1 MFSFFRLPDAF
12 PALLCP
18 ADDLLALWVCHQ
30 ASLPRT
36 APDVLAIWPADKRD
50 NSIHVQALLHH
61 PTILAAALVRF
72 KFTHQQYCLDV
83 ETLAEWLAQQS
94 LDAVFAGGDSAWIT
108 NDPTASAKTTAR
120 QLKRMWKASQQVRRW
135 RRHSVDWRH
144 WSRALSKLIRNASGW
159 SRKLSKRLIKQ
170 TLSKSLAKDLSLV
183 ANRLRKRS
191 ESANRLAELAIHA
204 MRDPVV
210 EKPRGTASLPVVANG
225 PLTNGQAFDE
235 RLWLAKMESLRQFA
249 YGASHELNNPL
260 ANIVM
265 RAQSL
270 LRHETC
276 VDRRKKLQTIETQ
289 ALRAHEMISDVMLFA
304 HPPQPRFDSV
314 DLRELVGSVLIEMEP
329 MFATRRIEVRQS
341 AEGQFTDWQVDVTQ
355 LAECLRALFKNAI
368 ESIGQDGWMN
378 VSLARDESEA
388 RLSICDSGAGIDPHI
403 IQHIFDPFFS
413 GREAG
418 RGLGF
423 GLSKAW
429 RIVQLHGGR
438 ITCINPIAGH
448 TTFEIALP
456 QHQNGSVSM

>member
-1 MFSFFRLPDAF
+1 
-12 PALLCP
+12 
-18 ADDLLALWVCHQ
+18 
-30 ASLPRT
+30 
-36 APDVLAIWPADKRD
+36 
-50 NSIHVQALLHH
+50 
-61 PTILAAALVRF
+61 
-72 KFTHQQYCLDV
+72 
-83 ETLAEWLAQQS
+83 
-94 LDAVFAGGDSAWIT
+94 
-108 NDPTASAKTTAR
+108 
-120 QLKRMWKASQQVRRW
+120 
-135 RRHSVDWRH
+135 
-144 WSRALSKLIRNASGW
+144 
-159 SRKLSKRLIKQ
+159 
-170 TLSKSLAKDLSLV
+170 
-183 ANRLRKRS
+183 
-191 ESANRLAELAIHA
+191 
-204 MRDPVV
+204 
-210 EKPRGTASLPVVANG
+210 
-225 PLTNGQAFDE
+225 
-235 RLWLAKMESLRQFA
+235 MESLRQFA